1 MRVFHDRM
9 VSVEDRIK
17 LKKLIADQLE
27 STLQSNIKECTD
39 HDENDSIFVDFF
51 DESQSRQIYIEVPFK
66 QREEMKRLVEDKLT
80 EFNDKFKSAAMNIT
94 LFD

>member
-1 MRVFHDRM
+1 M

-51 DESQSRQIYIEVPFK
+51 D
-66 QREEMKRLVEDKLT
+66 
-80 EFNDKFKSAAMNIT
+80 
-94 LFD
+94 